1 MTEIAVA
8 KEWGMIPS
16 EFRRLSDEDKAYMI
30 AHEEAEAQ
38 ISAVNAYIA
47 DLAVKKAER
56 DANQSNHPR
65 RR

>member
-1 MTEIAVA
+1 MTETAVA

-16 EFRRLSDEDKAYMI
+16 EFRHLSDEDKAYMI

>member
-1 MTEIAVA
+1 MSEITVA
-8 KEWGMIPS
+8 KEWGMTPS

-30 AHEEAEAQ
+30 AFEEANAQ

-47 DLAVKKAER
+47 ELAVKKAEQQS
-56 DANQSNHPR
+56 NQSSHPR